1 MKKYT
6 CLKVVC
12 FLMVTLSFY
21 SCSTEKDHL
30 VTIKTRFGDMKV
42 ILFDQTPKHKL
53 NFIKLV
59 KEGMLDSTTFH
70 RVIEN
75 FMIQGGDV
83 NAKPNIEEPVNYT
96 VEAEFVDTLIHVKGN
111 LAAARMGDQQNPT
124 KASSGTQ
131 FYIVHG
137 QKFSEEELRNIVE
150 GTYMNEMQRRFGALL
165 NNPKYKTLREEVI
178 ELQNAGDMEGIY
190 DKIEQYETVLVNE
203 FGPVKKKNLTQK
215 QIKAYTTVG
224 GSPHLDGEYTV
235 FGKVI
240 DGVAVIDSIATL
252 PTGPG
257 DKPLQDV
264 YMTVEVE
271 EVSKRKIEKEYG
283 YIYPEVQ

>member
-1 MKKYT
+1 MKNYT
-6 CLKVVC
+6 CLKVAC
-12 FLMVTLSFY
+12 FLMATLLFY

-30 VTIKTRFGDMKV
+30 VTIKTRFGDMKI
-42 ILFDQTPKHKL
+42 ILFDQTPKHKQ
-53 NFIKLV
+53 NFIKLA

-83 NAKPNIEEPVNYT
+83 NAKPNVEEPVNYT
-96 VEAEFVDTLIHVKGN
+96 IEAEFVDTLIHVKGN

-137 QKFSEEELRNIVE
+137 QKFSEEELRHIVE
-150 GTYMNEMQRRFGALL
+150 GAYMNEMQRRFGALL
-165 NNPKYKTLREEVI
+165 SNPKYKTLREEVI
-178 ELQNAGDMEGIY
+178 ELQNAGDMEGIF
-190 DKIEQYETVLVNE
+190 DKIEQYETVLIDE
-203 FGPVKKKNLTQK
+203 FGPVKKKSLTQK
-215 QIKAYTTVG
+215 QIKAYTSVG

-271 EVSKRKIEKEYG
+271 EMSKRKIEKEYG
-283 YIYPEVQ
+283 YVYPEVQ